1 MLDVLHVVSSQSDIV
16 VKLAEYDSTMN
27 FKVKKSFKGS
37 LVKILSDVEEQT
49 ERLNDVKVIIDGNS
63 FKRKETKSYPG
74 ASIREMVLNAFCH
87 ANYFIHSNIKIEF
100 FPDKAKIT
108 SPGGIFNATMDDIM
122 NGVQTYRNPRLVNV
136 FDKLHLIENFGTG
149 IPRTLQSYE
158 GYGVKPEFRASENF
172 FIVTLP
178 NVNYSQNK
186 SINDL
191 GLGILRIIKE
201 NPGIN
206 APSIT
211 SLLSEKDHSITLF
224 RVKNEIGRNLERY
237 IEHIGSNKTD
247 GYYFEKERI
256 ILVSEVNACIF
267 GEKDFLMDTFF
278 HADSVRQYGTA
289 EVLSQRI

>member
-16 VKLAEYDSTMN
+16 VRLAEYDSTMN
-27 FKVKKSFKGS
+27 FKIKKSFNGS

-136 FDKLHLIENFGTG
+136 FDKLHLIENLGTG
-149 IPRTLQSYE
+149 IPRTLQSFE
-158 GYGVKPEFRASENF
+158 GYEVKPEFRASENF

-178 NVNYSQNK
+178 NVNYSQNE
-186 SINDL
+186 SIYESIYDL

-211 SLLSEKDHSITLF
+211 SLLSEKDHSVTLF

-237 IEHIGSNKTD
+237 IEHIGSNKTG
-247 GYYFEKERI
+247 GYYLKKKE
-256 ILVSEVNACIF
+256 
-267 GEKDFLMDTFF
+267 
-278 HADSVRQYGTA
+278 
-289 EVLSQRI
+289 

>member
-16 VKLAEYDSTMN
+16 VKLTEYDSTMN

-149 IPRTLQSYE
+149 IARTLQSYE
-158 GYGVKPEFRASENF
+158 GY
-172 FIVTLP
+172 
-178 NVNYSQNK
+178 
-186 SINDL
+186 
-191 GLGILRIIKE
+191 
-201 NPGIN
+201 
-206 APSIT
+206 
-211 SLLSEKDHSITLF
+211 
-224 RVKNEIGRNLERY
+224 
-237 IEHIGSNKTD
+237 
-247 GYYFEKERI
+247 
-256 ILVSEVNACIF
+256 EV
-267 GEKDFLMDTFF
+267 
-278 HADSVRQYGTA
+278 
-289 EVLSQRI
+289 

>member
-16 VKLAEYDSTMN
+16 VKLAEYDSTIN
-27 FKVKKSFKGS
+27 FKIKKSFKGS
-37 LVKILSDVEEQT
+37 LVKILSDMEEQT

-158 GYGVKPEFRASENF
+158 AYDVKPEFKASENF

-178 NVNYSQNK
+178 NVNYSQNESINESINESVNE

-191 GLGILRIIKE
+191 ELEILRIIKE

-211 SLLSEKDHSITLF
+211 SLLSEKDHSVTLF
-224 RVKNEIGRNLERY
+224 RVKNEIGRNLDRY
-237 IEHIGSNKTD
+237 IEHVGSNKTG
-247 GYYFEKERI
+247 GYYLKKKE
-256 ILVSEVNACIF
+256 
-267 GEKDFLMDTFF
+267 
-278 HADSVRQYGTA
+278 
-289 EVLSQRI
+289 